1 MINLSE
7 FTDEE
12 LEAEVERRK
21 RGDKPKMLQISDI
34 SKLIGVCQKYI
45 DYVDSDE
52 YPYGDDFWDHHIYAT
67 AIETF
72 FGKDVWNW
80 INDRE

>member
-7 FTDEE
+7 FSDDE

-21 RGDKPKMLQISDI
+21 RGVKPKMLQISDI
-34 SKLIGVCQKYI
+34 SKLIGVCQRYI
-45 DYVDSDE
+45 DDVDSNDYNE
-52 YPYGDDFWDHHIYAT
+52 DNDWSNYIYEE